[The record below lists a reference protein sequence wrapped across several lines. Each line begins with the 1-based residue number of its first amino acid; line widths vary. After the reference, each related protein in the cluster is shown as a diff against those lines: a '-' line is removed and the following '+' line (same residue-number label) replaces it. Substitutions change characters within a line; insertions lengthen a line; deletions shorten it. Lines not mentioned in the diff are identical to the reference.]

1 MKILNQF
8 SGEYSML
15 WLIFAMLVALWIIG
29 LLNEYKMGGLI
40 HLLVVIA
47 LFVVI
52 IRFMS
57 GGRRL

>member
-1 MKILNQF
+1 
-8 SGEYSML
+8 ML

-57 GGRRL
+57 GRRRL

>member
-57 GGRRL
+57 GRRRL